1 VGSFDWNVVASTF
14 PALLKGFEA
23 SAILT
28 ILVIGISMVAAVPVA
43 LARMANFDLLRWV
56 AQGYIEVFRC
66 TPLLI
71 QLFWIFY
78 ALPILIGVQLPGF
91 TAALI
96 AISCNLTAQV
106 AEVYRSGFQ
115 SIPVEQIEAA
125 TVLQVPRFNQ
135 VVSIIVPQTLRQ
147 QLPALLSIAINGLKD
162 TALVSTIGV
171 LDLMFAANTAS
182 AQTYRA
188 MEILTTA
195 AVMYFAVAFP
205 ISLIVSALERRARRK
220 GMAAIPRRRLV
231 RIAAAS

>member
-1 VGSFDWNVVASTF
+1 MGTFDWSVIPDVF
-14 PALLKGFEA
+14 PALLRGLQI
-23 SAILT
+23 SLLLTMLVVAISL
-28 ILVIGISMVAAVPVA
+28 VAAVPVA
-43 LARMANFDLLRWV
+43 LARMAEFDLVRWI
-56 AQGYIEVFRC
+56 AQAYIEAFRC

-78 ALPILIGVQLPGF
+78 ALPVMIGVRLPGF
-91 TAALI
+91 TAALV

-125 TVLQVPRFNQ
+125 EVLQVPRYNQ
-135 VVSIIVPQTLRQ
+135 VISIIVPQTIRQ

-171 LDLMFAANTAS
+171 VDLMFAANTA
-182 AQTYRA
+182 AVQTYHS

-195 AVMYFAVAFP
+195 AAMYFAIAFP
-205 ISLIVSALERRARRK
+205 LSLLVSALERRARQK
-220 GMAAIPRRRLV
+220 DLAPVARRRALSV
-231 RIAAAS
+231 ASVS